1 MGLDPALPPP
11 APGEDIDDA
20 VARRDA
26 QVARAVKRATQRLRA
41 LSERHGEGSVALAY
55 MGSRGVRIVYVA
67 ADGTWGDVVVPTV
80 AAADQVCAEG
90 GWPISGWDAPTSQ
103 RIAPS
108 AVDRRRMA
116 GTGR

>member
-26 QVARAVKRATQRLRA
+26 QVNGAVKRAVARLRSLA
-41 LSERHGEGSVALAY
+41 GRHGEGTVALAN
-55 MGSRGVRIVYVA
+55 MGSRGVRMVFVA
-67 ADGTWGDVVVPTV
+67 GDGTWGDVVVPSA
-80 AAADQVCAEG
+80 AAADQVCAAG
-90 GWPISGWDAPTSQ
+90 GWTISGWDAATAK

-108 AVDRRRMA
+108 ATDRRRMA

>member
-11 APGEDIDDA
+11 APGEDVDDA
-20 VARRDA
+20 AARHEA
-26 QVARAVKRATQRLRA
+26 QVARAMKRASTRLRA
-41 LSERHGEGSVALAY
+41 LSDRHGEGSVALAN

-67 ADGTWGDVVVPTV
+67 GDGTWGDVVVPTV

-90 GWPISGWDAPTSQ
+90 GWPISGWDTATTQ

-108 AVDRRRMA
+108 AADRRRMA